1 MKSRM
6 DRATD
11 KLYVAF
17 EQLSSF
23 ESYSASD
30 YGAPLCRENARQVK
44 MKRVELRAAVIKE
57 MGLDPKISE
66 KKDVM
71 QLFDNLAKAE
81 VELHTHKGAETARL
95 LRETTKLRDILETT
109 ANMKMASGDGEEPP
123 SKRAK
128 RMDEPAASGGAGGGF
143 VDLTQDDD

>member
-1 MKSRM
+1 MKARM

-11 KLYVAF
+11 KLNKAF
-17 EQLSSF
+17 EHLSSF
-23 ESYSASD
+23 ENYLASKSA
-30 YGAPLCRENARQVK
+30 ANMCRKNTGMVK
-44 MKRVELRAAVIKE
+44 TKRVELRAAVIKE

-66 KKDVM
+66 KKEVM

-81 VELHTHKGAETARL
+81 VELHAHKGTETARL
-95 LRETTKLRDILETT
+95 LRETMKLRGILETT
-109 ANMKMASGDGEEPP
+109 ANMMMASGDGEEPP

-128 RMDEPAASGGAGGGF
+128 RVAEPAASGGAAGGF